1 MSGKICF
8 IQLEEYVTGRIF
20 LWKEIIHFDVRRVFK
35 NDLGF
40 ICFKSKTW
48 NTWDLETS
56 SFYVLLSFRSVP
68 LLLPVLWAHTSLWS
82 PCQNTVYGPN
92 TLFLAPVLI
101 TNHETQVS
109 CFTPLQGHSIS
120 TCYSLDPFYIGY
132 KCHKLYWFFNCF
144 TFSSFELRET
154 SKFRKTTINTSTL
167 KYHSTLQIWGCA
179 KYSVN
184 I

>member
-40 ICFKSKTW
+40 ICFKSKPW
-48 NTWDLETS
+48 KTWDLET

-68 LLLPVLWAHTSLWS
+68 LRLPALWAHTSLWS

-101 TNHETQVS
+101 TNHKTQAS
-109 CFTPLQGHSIS
+109 CFTPLRGIVFLHAI
-120 TCYSLDPFYIGY
+120 PFI
-132 KCHKLYWFFNCF
+132 LFIFVINVINCMDF
-144 TFSSFELRET
+144 LIVSHLALLS
-154 SKFRKTTINTSTL
+154 
-167 KYHSTLQIWGCA
+167 
-179 KYSVN
+179 
-184 I
+184 